1 MSLTPL
7 LLLLVV
13 VVTVANGLLC
23 VKAIYTLLLV
33 INVQYL
39 PWLIL
44 WFVDNLWFGDL
55 RAE

>member
-1 MSLTPL
+1 MPLTPL